1 MTRDVGMGYACCLIA
16 SVAYAVNFL
25 PVKKYETGDGI
36 FFTFAM
42 SLGILMV
49 GLAMGLNQHDP
60 FGFEPLAALGG
71 VIFTM
76 GNLLCP
82 LVIQLIGLGLG
93 LTIWDLSNMLMG
105 WFTGRFGLFGVDQEI
120 SERPLF
126 NYIGLALACVSLVF
140 MHLAAHFDTKPKE
153 VESQN
158 LEGAEDLE
166 CSASDL
172 KGERPDPMT
181 VVMGTSLATLA
192 GVLFGA
198 TFKLPQDLLQGQI
211 GQNHSRYSLDYVF
224 SHFLGIFVSA
234 AASLLVYII
243 VRRRRSYAPLNLVLP
258 AMCSGVIWALG
269 TVAWFQAN
277 AELGCA
283 LATSKSRCLALIGVM
298 IRLPGEPSR
307 AGRARNGADLGAF
320 HPRGRATP
328 GWHGRACAGRARG
341 RKA

>member
-1 MTRDVGMGYACCLIA
+1 
-16 SVAYAVNFL
+16 
-25 PVKKYETGDGI
+25 
-36 FFTFAM
+36 
-42 SLGILMV
+42 
-49 GLAMGLNQHDP
+49 
-60 FGFEPLAALGG
+60 
-71 VIFTM
+71 
-76 GNLLCP
+76 
-82 LVIQLIGLGLG
+82 
-93 LTIWDLSNMLMG
+93 MG

-224 SHFLGIFVSA
+224 SHFLGIFVTA
-234 AASLLVYII
+234 ALALVIYIA
-243 VRRRRSYAPLNLVLP
+243 VRRRRSYVPPKIVFP
-258 AMCSGVIWALG
+258 AMCSGMIWAIG
-269 TVAWFQAN
+269 TVARFEAN
-277 AELGCA
+277 GALGFSVTFPIISS
-283 LATSKSRCLALIGVM
+283 LPSILALIIGVCCFGELRSCKSRGFALVGVL
-298 IRLPGEPSR
+298 IRLPGRVALIAVSI
-307 AGRARNGADLGAF
+307 L
-320 HPRGRATP
+320 
-328 GWHGRACAGRARG
+328 
-341 RKA
+341 